1 MKILEIDDNTD
12 IISFVEMII
21 TSMGHEFESVTNGRD
36 GVTKIKENKYD
47 LVLLDLSMP
56 EFSGADVINELVKW
70 DLINKQ
76 KIVLFTAS
84 LSGAPDQLDTIK
96 KHIDSVLAK
105 PVDMD
110 VLMAKINEME
120 SKLTDDTL

>member
-1 MKILEIDDNTD
+1 MRILEIDDNTD

>member
-36 GVTKIKENKYD
+36 GVAKIKENKYD

-56 EFSGADVINELVKW
+56 EFSGVDVINELVKW

-76 KIVLFTAS
+76 KIILFTAS
-84 LSGAPDQLDTIK
+84 LSGAPDQLDIIK
-96 KHIDSVLAK
+96 QHIDSVLAK